1 MNRALLP
8 IFLIVAVD
16 VLGMTLIMPLLPFY
30 AEHLGA
36 SPTQVGLIISTFA
49 FCQLFGGPILG
60 RASDQMGRKPLLIVS
75 QIGTLIGFIILAY
88 ANALWLV
95 FLSRVIDGFTAGNLS
110 LAQAYIADI
119 TRPEERAK
127 SFAIIGIAFG
137 IGFLVG
143 PGISGFL
150 VQFGYVWPIWMA
162 AALSAMSIIAT
173 IVLLPRRKPSA
184 NAEEAGRR
192 LSILA
197 WRIYVD
203 YFRRPELSALL
214 IQFFVFLFSFSV
226 FMSGFPL
233 FAERRFTWN
242 GEPFHAKH
250 VGYVYAYVGVISV
263 ILQGGLIGPL
273 VRRLGEWRLGQAG
286 FALSAIG
293 FAILAFTFDIPMLL
307 VVAAITSIGTGVLR
321 PVLTSLITQRTSRAE
336 QGTVLGLTQSI
347 QSVASIV
354 APFIAGVLI
363 EHGNLESWALLA
375 AVFSA
380 IGLLMPHPRSTS
392 YL

>member
-1 MNRALLP
+1 
-8 IFLIVAVD
+8 
-16 VLGMTLIMPLLPFY
+16 
-30 AEHLGA
+30 
-36 SPTQVGLIISTFA
+36 
-49 FCQLFGGPILG
+49 FGGPVLG
-60 RASDQMGRKPLLIVS
+60 RASDQLGRKPLLILS
-75 QIGTLIGFIILAY
+75 QVGTLIGFIILAY

-110 LAQAYIADI
+110 LAQAYIADV
-119 TRPEERAK
+119 TQPEERAK
-127 SFAIIGIAFG
+127 SFAVIGIAFG

-162 AALSAMSIIAT
+162 AALSATSIIAT

-184 NAEEAGRR
+184 DAEATGRR

-197 WRIYVD
+197 WRIYVE
-203 YFRRPELSALL
+203 YFRRPALAVLL
-214 IQFFVFLFSFSV
+214 IQLFVFLFAFSV

-273 VRRLGEWRLGQAG
+273 VRRLGERRLGQ
-286 FALSAIG
+286 IG
-293 FAILAFTFDIPMLL
+293 FTLSSIGFSILAFTFDIPLL
-307 VVAAITSIGTGVLR
+307 LAVAAITSLGTGVLR
-321 PVLTSLITQRTSRAE
+321 PVLTSLITQKTSRAE

-363 EHGNLESWALLA
+363 QHGNLESWALLA
-375 AVFSA
+375 AVFSG
-380 IGLLMPHPRSTS
+380 IGLLMPHPK
-392 YL
+392 

>member
-36 SPTQVGLIISTFA
+36 TPTQVGLIISTFA
-49 FCQLFGGPILG
+49 VCQLFGGPILG
-60 RASDQMGRKPLLIVS
+60 RASDQLGRKPLLIVS

-119 TRPEERAK
+119 TKPEERAK

-162 AALSAMSIIAT
+162 AALSACSIIAT
-173 IVLLPRRKPSA
+173 IVLLPRRKPSVD
-184 NAEEAGRR
+184 AESAGRR
-192 LSILA
+192 LSVLSWSLYA
-197 WRIYVD
+197 E
-203 YFRRPELSALL
+203 YFRRPGLSALL
-214 IQFFVFLFSFSV
+214 VQFFVFLFAFSV

-273 VRRLGEWRLGQAG
+273 VRRLGEWRLGQVG

-293 FAILAFTFDIPMLL
+293 FGILAFTFDIPLLL

-375 AVFSA
+375 AVFSG
-380 IGLLMPHPRSTS
+380 IGLLMPHPK
-392 YL
+392 